1 VAKMDSLEH
10 YQTDDFDE
18 VDKSAQRR
26 GYEPPSRIIEEWTRE
41 TLPPSFKNGL
51 QHAAVE
57 MRTLLNIAKRPAQQ
71 KCRHFQGG
79 SA

>member
-1 VAKMDSLEH
+1 
-10 YQTDDFDE
+10 
-18 VDKSAQRR
+18 
-26 GYEPPSRIIEEWTRE
+26 
-41 TLPPSFKNGL
+41 
-51 QHAAVE
+51 